1 MMEIS
6 PGKAHT
12 FAFTFAIMS
21 IMIIES
27 LLYASLLSVLC
38 PGQAT
43 VLVSEM
49 PLVKSQ
55 KAK

>member
-1 MMEIS
+1 MGIS
-6 PGKAHT
+6 PGKAHS
-12 FAFTFAIMS
+12 FALIFAIMS

-27 LLYASLLSVLC
+27 LFYASLLSVFC

-43 VLVSEM
+43 VLVSSDM